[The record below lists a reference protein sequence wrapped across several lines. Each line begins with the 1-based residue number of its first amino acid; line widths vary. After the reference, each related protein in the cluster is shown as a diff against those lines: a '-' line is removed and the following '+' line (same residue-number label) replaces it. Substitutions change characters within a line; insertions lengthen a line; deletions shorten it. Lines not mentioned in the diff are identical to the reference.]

1 MKVNRCTSG
10 KRGSE
15 RDLHLIVF
23 VEFYYTTVL
32 RRLLRGYKAD
42 FFVQNST
49 KQFCCTFTEILTL
62 CLVYL

>member
-15 RDLHLIVF
+15 RDLHMIVF

-42 FFVQNST
+42 LLFCT
-49 KQFCCTFTEILTL
+49 KQYETVLLYF
-62 CLVYL
+62 Y

>member
-23 VEFYYTTVL
+23 VEFYYTPVL

-42 FFVQNST
+42 LLFCT
-49 KQFCCTFTEILTL
+49 KQYETVLLYF
-62 CLVYL
+62 Y

>member
-23 VEFYYTTVL
+23 CGI
-32 RRLLRGYKAD
+32 LLHDRTAQAAEGL
-42 FFVQNST
+42 QG
-49 KQFCCTFTEILTL
+49 
-62 CLVYL
+62 